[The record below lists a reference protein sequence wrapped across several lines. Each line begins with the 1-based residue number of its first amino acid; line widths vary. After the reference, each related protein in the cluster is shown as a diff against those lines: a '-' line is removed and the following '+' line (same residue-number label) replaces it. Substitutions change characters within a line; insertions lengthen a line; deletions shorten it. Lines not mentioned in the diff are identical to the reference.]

1 MSIDADLVKKM
12 LEESR
17 EELLREVD
25 NERLLA
31 DQLDK
36 MFNFGVLQMF
46 HTVLGKVYQAEI
58 IARKVSA

>member
-1 MSIDADLVKKM
+1 MSIDADLVREM
-12 LEESR
+12 LEESK
-17 EELLREVD
+17 EELLRKVD

-46 HTVLGKVYQAEI
+46 HTVLAKVYQAES
-58 IARKVSA
+58 IARKVRA